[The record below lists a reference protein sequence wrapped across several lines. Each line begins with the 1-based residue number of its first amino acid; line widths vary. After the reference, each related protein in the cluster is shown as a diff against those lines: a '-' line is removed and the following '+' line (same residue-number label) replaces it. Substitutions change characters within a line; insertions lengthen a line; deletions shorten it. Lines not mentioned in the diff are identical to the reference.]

1 MPHDEYSDRKGRVVR
16 RLGDLEAVV
25 MDRLWSWRR
34 SATVREV
41 FADLHESRTIAYTT
55 VMTVM
60 NNLHRKGIL
69 RRELVGRAYRYEAV
83 LSREGY
89 SAQLMQ
95 QVLANSS
102 DRTAT
107 LVSFFEQ
114 MSPEEATKLRRA
126 LDAAAGKGKNTPRPG
141 RR

>member
-1 MPHDEYSDRKGRVVR
+1 VR
-16 RLGDLEAVV
+16 RLGELEAAI
-25 MDRLWSWRR
+25 MDRIWTWRR

-41 FADLHESRTIAYTT
+41 LDDLQRTRPIAYTT

-60 NNLHRKGIL
+60 DTLHRKELL
-69 RRELVGRAYRYEAV
+69 RRERDGRAYRYEAV
-83 LSREGY
+83 LSREEH

-95 QVLANSS
+95 TVLADST

-114 MSPEEATKLRRA
+114 MSPVEATRLRKA
-126 LDAAAGKGKNTPRPG
+126 LDDAVAKRKKSPRADPE
-141 RR
+141 

>member
-1 MPHDEYSDRKGRVVR
+1 
-16 RLGDLEAVV
+16 

-41 FADLHESRTIAYTT
+41 FDDLRQTRTIAYTT

-60 NNLHRKGIL
+60 DTLYRKAIL
-69 RRELVGRAYRYEAV
+69 RRELQGRAYRYEAM
-83 LSREGY
+83 LSREEHG
-89 SAQLMQ
+89 AQLMQ
-95 QVLANSS
+95 AVLTESS

-114 MSPEEATKLRRA
+114 MSPADAAKLRKA
-126 LDAAAGKGKNTPRPG
+126 LDGVVKRKSPPRAGQK
-141 RR
+141 

>member
-1 MPHDEYSDRKGRVVR
+1 MRVR
-16 RLGDLEAVV
+16 RLGELEAAI
-25 MDRLWSWRR
+25 MDRLWRWRR

-41 FADLHESRTIAYTT
+41 LDDLRKTRAIAYTT

-60 NNLHRKGIL
+60 DTLHRKELL
-69 RRELVGRAYRYEAV
+69 RREIDGRAYRYEAV
-83 LSREGY
+83 LSREEH

-95 QVLANSS
+95 AVLADST

-114 MSPEEATKLRRA
+114 MSPIEANNLRKA
-126 LDAAAGKGKNTPRPG
+126 LDDAVAKRKKSPQVDRE
-141 RR
+141 